1 MSVAPRRLDARAL
14 GYGSLAEQLPRFDPA
29 AARLRRQLF
38 ARSCRLASAD
48 GSLSLQLGQ
57 PGGAAETASE
67 WMRLRGDELRV
78 WLRVQPGPYVKGL
91 GDGAW
96 HDYHGESRTL
106 AWSLAHES
114 VLTAFHHVFGVALEA
129 EDAVVPEQSPDEWR
143 TLDRPLDWRLDHRGA
158 SIHGR
163 IALSPAALARIAA
176 IERWQP
182 AASRASTHCAALP
195 ASARL
200 SLRAPAISAAALR
213 EFETGDVLVLDTY
226 SRCRH
231 NLALE
236 AAGRHWA
243 VRLDE
248 RSRPM
253 LLSSSIHPPIEPSQS
268 RETHT
273 MSDAPPQPA
282 GDAAEAAPATSP
294 LDAAMLELTFD
305 IGTLPSSVGELAA
318 LQAGY
323 VFELPQT
330 LEQTRTTIRANGRA
344 VGHGELVAVGDSL
357 GVLILDLDG
366 LQ

>member
-14 GYGSLAEQLPRFDPA
+14 GYGRLAERLPRIDAA

-38 ARSCRLASAD
+38 ARPCRLASAD
-48 GSLSLQLGQ
+48 GSLGLQLGQ
-57 PGGAAETASE
+57 PRGAGEIASE
-67 WMRLRGDELRV
+67 WMRLCGDELRI
-78 WLRVQPGPYVKGL
+78 WLQVQPGPYVKGL

-114 VLTAFHHVFGVALEA
+114 VLTAFHQVFGLALEA
-129 EDAVVPEQSPDEWR
+129 EGAVVPEQFPDEWR
-143 TLDRPLDWRLDHRGA
+143 ALDRPLDWRLDHRGA

-163 IALSPAALARIAA
+163 IAFSPAALARIAA

-182 AASRASTHCAALP
+182 AASRPSAHCAALP

-200 SLRAPAISAAALR
+200 SLRAPAISAAELR
-213 EFETGDVLVLDTY
+213 EFEAGDVLVLDTHR
-226 SRCRH
+226 RCRQ
-231 NLALE
+231 NLALD
-236 AAGRHWA
+236 AAGRHWS

-248 RSRPM
+248 RSRPV
-253 LLSSSIHPPIEPSQS
+253 LLSSSLHRPVEPSQNT
-268 RETHT
+268 ETPT
-273 MSDAPPQPA
+273 MSDAPAQPA
-282 GDAAEAAPATSP
+282 DDAPEAAPATSP
-294 LDAAMLELTFD
+294 LDAAMLELSFD

-330 LEQTRTTIRANGRA
+330 LEQTRTTIRANGRV